1 MDSLQETLSYL
12 INHRLFASSP
22 TAFGQL
28 FTEKDRNRGIRII
41 KGITKNFD
49 STLQK
54 FEETFELTEK
64 DLYLWVKIDKL
75 SLALYKSLQD
85 EEWKGEEYK
94 VLKAIIEEKYRKVPA
109 NFKEYIVFLKDLK
122 CQYRDYYI
130 KFIAL
135 SFLKIGDY
143 RIYHKHFEEEYLLI
157 WHDLN
162 KFFKD
167 YFPNRIDLQKIV
179 EVYVRSDLYQ
189 KICHKSIWGIIDHL
203 YPTLDIAE
211 NPDKLEERLRAF
223 HLFDWEDNSY
233 WIEPD
238 TKFVIGESYF
248 YWVNQI
254 DTQISGRGIY
264 HISHIRCGKT
274 KEDFH
279 LGVIYSLSFTEIN
292 DYEGY
297 EYFVQ
302 FTEIANPENIIIGLA
317 NFDEENSRLYFEF
330 DTETTLP
337 SSLQM
342 IDRMNPKGREEKVW
356 KGIIDVYEKIA
367 FESIELQYVN
377 KIENIELLDD
387 EYEVVDVVVSRTEM
401 TISVLDLHSEEKTI
415 THYRIDLQC
424 YDFLKMILP
433 HDEITLVRQN
443 EDGKLYFWWVDKN
456 LRICLDEFS

>member
-1 MDSLQETLSYL
+1 
-12 INHRLFASSP
+12 
-22 TAFGQL
+22 
-28 FTEKDRNRGIRII
+28 
-41 KGITKNFD
+41 
-49 STLQK
+49 
-54 FEETFELTEK
+54 
-64 DLYLWVKIDKL
+64 
-75 SLALYKSLQD
+75 
-85 EEWKGEEYK
+85 
-94 VLKAIIEEKYRKVPA
+94 
-109 NFKEYIVFLKDLK
+109 
-122 CQYRDYYI
+122 
-130 KFIAL
+130 
-135 SFLKIGDY
+135 
-143 RIYHKHFEEEYLLI
+143 
-157 WHDLN
+157 
-162 KFFKD
+162 
-167 YFPNRIDLQKIV
+167 
-179 EVYVRSDLYQ
+179 
-189 KICHKSIWGIIDHL
+189 
-203 YPTLDIAE
+203 
-211 NPDKLEERLRAF
+211 
-223 HLFDWEDNSY
+223 
-233 WIEPD
+233 
-238 TKFVIGESYF
+238 
-248 YWVNQI
+248 
-254 DTQISGRGIY
+254 
-264 HISHIRCGKT
+264 
-274 KEDFH
+274 
-279 LGVIYSLSFTEIN
+279 LSFTEIN